1 MTKLA
6 LLRHGESIW
15 NKENRF
21 TGWTDVD
28 LSEKGIKDHVITNSE
43 YEEIMRVAN
52 KDGIVDDHE
61 QRLLSQLQGLL
72 ENGTLKR
79 VKG

>member
-1 MTKLA
+1 MKLTKSGLE
-6 LLRHGESIW
+6 LRIVIE
-15 NKENRF
+15 RA
-21 TGWTDVD
+21 
-28 LSEKGIKDHVITNSE
+28 IKDHVITNSE
-43 YEEIMRVAN
+43 YEKIMRVAN

-72 ENGTLKR
+72 ENGTLMR

>member
-1 MTKLA
+1 ME
-6 LLRHGESIW
+6 LRIVI
-15 NKENRF
+15 ENA
-21 TGWTDVD
+21 
-28 LSEKGIKDHVITNSE
+28 IKDHVITNSQ

-52 KDGIVDDHE
+52 KDIIIDDHE

-79 VKG
+79 IKG

>member
-1 MTKLA
+1 MKLTKSGIE
-6 LLRHGESIW
+6 LR
-15 NKENRF
+15 
-21 TGWTDVD
+21 DVI
-28 LSEKGIKDHVITNSE
+28 EKAIKDQVITDSE
-43 YEEIMRVAN
+43 YKEIMRVAN

-72 ENGTLKR
+72 ANGSLKR

>member
-28 LSEKGIKDHVITNSE
+28 LSEKGIKDHAITNSE

-61 QRLLSQLQGLL
+61 QRLLSQFQRLL

>member
-1 MTKLA
+1 MKLTKSGLE
-6 LLRHGESIW
+6 LRIAI
-15 NKENRF
+15 
-21 TGWTDVD
+21 
-28 LSEKGIKDHVITNSE
+28 EKAIKDHVITNSE

-52 KDGIVDDHE
+52 KDGKVDDHE
-61 QRLLSQLQGLL
+61 QRLLSQFQALL

>member
-1 MTKLA
+1 V
-6 LLRHGESIW
+6 I
-15 NKENRF
+15 
-21 TGWTDVD
+21 
-28 LSEKGIKDHVITNSE
+28 EKKIKDHFNTNSE
-43 YEEIMRVAN
+43 CEEIMRVAN

>member
-1 MTKLA
+1 MKLTKSGIE
-6 LLRHGESIW
+6 LRI
-15 NKENRF
+15 
-21 TGWTDVD
+21 VI
-28 LSEKGIKDHVITNSE
+28 EKAIKDHVITNSE

-52 KDGIVDDHE
+52 KDGIVGDHE

-72 ENGTLKR
+72 ENGALKR